1 MESLLIANQIKQ
13 LEEQVSSIQQSIH
26 LLKDLLIT
34 ASNDLTKNDT
44 ASNDLTKNDT
54 ASNHI
59 IKSLIEPSQP
69 VITREQY
76 VKDILTMV
84 KNELGWIIQERKLG
98 YYWFTKKGK
107 CIPLILENHS
117 SSRRVRPAYIT
128 TSGWTNNKMCWTEYK
143 DWTNQQF
150 NDYKNMIQLLGWE
163 TFGNTRTCRYRIDG
177 YDLAMDKIKDLF
189 NTFAN
194 FV

>member
-1 MESLLIANQIKQ
+1 MESLLIANQIKH

-34 ASNDLTKNDT
+34 ASNDSTKNDT
-44 ASNDLTKNDT
+44 
-54 ASNHI
+54 
-59 IKSLIEPSQP
+59 IKTLIEPSQP

-76 VKDILTMV
+76 VKEILTMV
-84 KNELGWIIQERKLG
+84 KNELGWTIQERKPG

-117 SSRRVRPAYIT
+117 SSERVRPAYIT
-128 TSGWTNNKMCWTEYK
+128 TQGWRRNKMCWTEYK